1 MQKHVH
7 AVLIQGRQQL
17 ITSVHCEP
25 LDDLLNAMGAL
36 QISDNMGASRLP
48 LYTNDK
54 QMVCTPLET
63 ALPYMLRIQYLNQLG
78 KINVMSFGQTES
90 IQTLTF
96 HHRVLNHKQ
105 PRFGWKIMPI

>member
-1 MQKHVH
+1 VFKLSSSK
-7 AVLIQGRQQL
+7 AINKQL
-17 ITSVHCEP
+17 ITSIHREP

-78 KINVMSFGQTES
+78 KITVMSFGQTDP

-96 HHRVLNHKQ
+96 HH
-105 PRFGWKIMPI
+105 